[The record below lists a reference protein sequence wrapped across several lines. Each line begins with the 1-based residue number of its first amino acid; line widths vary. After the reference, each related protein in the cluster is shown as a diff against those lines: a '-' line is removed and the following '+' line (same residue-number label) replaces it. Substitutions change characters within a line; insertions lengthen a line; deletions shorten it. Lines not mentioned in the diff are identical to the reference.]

1 MTNYLTDKVI
11 IVTGAAA
18 GFGKLVSQRAAAL
31 GAKIVASDI
40 DAAGLDTL
48 IAELTAA
55 RHTAVGVQADVS
67 DREQMIAL
75 SAKAVATF
83 GRIDILL
90 NNAGIMPLA
99 FYADHADAAAA
110 WDKCIDINFRG
121 VLNGITAVH
130 DQMLEQGQGH
140 VINMSSIY
148 GNAPVAGA
156 GVYGATKA
164 AVNFLSESLRVE
176 SQGKIKVTIMK
187 PTGVPGTALG
197 AGIINPAALAGIL
210 GANYEGYLEKF
221 MSMLGGEL
229 DETST
234 NPENIGYFAL
244 EPEFV
249 AEQILYAMNQPWGVS
264 IGELTVRSAGE
275 SYVI

>member
-1 MTNYLTDKVI
+1 MTNYLQDKVI

-31 GAKIVASDI
+31 GARIVAADI
-40 DAAGLDTL
+40 DQEGLDAL
-48 IAELTAA
+48 IAGVTGAGHSA
-55 RHTAVGVQADVS
+55 RGVQADVS
-67 DREQMIAL
+67 NREQMMQVAQ
-75 SAKAVATF
+75 AAVDEF

-99 FYADHADAAAA
+99 FYTDHAAAAAA

-130 DQMLEQGQGH
+130 DQMLAQGQGH

-148 GNAPVAGA
+148 SNAPVAGA

-164 AVNFLSESLRVE
+164 AVNFLSEALRVE

-197 AGIINPAALAGIL
+197 TGIINPAALAGIL
-210 GANYEGYLEKF
+210 GANYEGYMQKF

-229 DETST
+229 GEESTS
-234 NPENIGYFAL
+234 PEHIGYFAL
-244 EPEFV
+244 DPEFV
-249 AEQILYAMNQPWGVS
+249 ADQILYAMNQPWGVS

>member
-18 GFGKLVSQRAAAL
+18 GFGKLVSERAAAM

-40 DAAGLDTL
+40 DSAGLDTL
-48 IAELTAA
+48 IAELTTAGHA
-55 RHTAVGVQADVS
+55 AVGVQADVS
-67 DREQMIAL
+67 DRQQMKELA
-75 SAKAVATF
+75 AAAVSTF

-130 DQMLEQGQGH
+130 DQMLEQGRGH

-221 MSMLGGEL
+221 IAMLGGEL

-234 NPENIGYFAL
+234 NPESIGYFAL
-244 EPEFV
+244 APEFV
-249 AEQILYAMNQPWGVS
+249 ADQILYAMNQPWGVS

>member
-1 MTNYLTDKVI
+1 MTNYLQDKVI
-11 IVTGAAA
+11 IITGAAA

-31 GAKIVASDI
+31 GARIVAADI
-40 DAAGLDTL
+40 DQGGLDALMAGLTD
-48 IAELTAA
+48 AGHSA
-55 RHTAVGVQADVS
+55 RGVQADVS
-67 DREQMIAL
+67 NREQMVQ
-75 SAKAVATF
+75 VAQAAITEF

-99 FYADHADAAAA
+99 FYTDHAAAAAA

-148 GNAPVAGA
+148 SNAPVAGA

-164 AVNFLSESLRVE
+164 AVNFLSEALRVE

-197 AGIINPAALAGIL
+197 TGIINPAALAGIL
-210 GANYEGYLEKF
+210 GANYEGYLQKY
-221 MSMLGGEL
+221 MAMLGGEL
-229 DETST
+229 GEEST
-234 NPENIGYFAL
+234 NPEQIGYFAL
-244 EPEFV
+244 DPEFV
-249 AEQILYAMNQPWGVS
+249 ADQILYAMNQPWGVS